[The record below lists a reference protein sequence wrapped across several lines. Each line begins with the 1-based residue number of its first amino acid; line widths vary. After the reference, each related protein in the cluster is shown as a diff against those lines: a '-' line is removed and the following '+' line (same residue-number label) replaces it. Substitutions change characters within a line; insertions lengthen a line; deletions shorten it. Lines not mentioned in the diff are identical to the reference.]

1 MTWPVAQLGALAR
14 IGGGGYCHI
23 QPAISLQLLPG
34 SPPKVPAS
42 AYFFPDVITHFL
54 VASPSTLK
62 FLDEIPKSQQY
73 NHLGCMTRVSSDDL
87 SFAGRPEKASMACSE
102 LLVFQKGG
110 AYTVAEKFDPS
121 TIIPGSGFVTKLK
134 RNVSATVNSPLVFNF
149 QGVSQWR
156 RV

>member
-1 MTWPVAQLGALAR
+1 VVWAIFGDYAQKIEGGRGAIWIFKMTSGKKSAQA
-14 IGGGGYCHI
+14 
-23 QPAISLQLLPG
+23 
-34 SPPKVPAS
+34 AS

>member
-1 MTWPVAQLGALAR
+1 MSFFDFV
-14 IGGGGYCHI
+14 
-23 QPAISLQLLPG
+23 ISG
-34 SPPKVPAS
+34 HDFPAS